1 MDLDTLA
8 RDEFAG
14 LDPFDLM
21 DTEAARIDT
30 FLTGLTDDDW
40 TAPTPCDGWDRRAL
54 LAHLAGS
61 EDYNQACLDGRLDDF
76 LATIGAAG
84 VTDVASFNAYG
95 IDQRSD
101 RTPAELLEEWRAAC
115 GDTRRRMAERR
126 GGELPTMVGPY
137 PVDWQA
143 CHLAAELAT
152 HADDLGV
159 PITPAEAAERADWR
173 TRIARFMA
181 AEHQPD
187 LTVVR
192 TPDGTQVT
200 IGDTTATLDDATF
213 LSLVTG
219 RGSGTDLDPAIT
231 AALDPRV

>member
-1 MDLDTLA
+1 
-8 RDEFAG
+8 
-14 LDPFDLM
+14 M

-40 TAPTPCDGWDRRAL
+40 AAPSPCDGWDRRAL

-76 LATIGAAG
+76 LATIDAAG

-95 IDQRSD
+95 IDQRAGRS
-101 RTPAELLEEWRAAC
+101 PAELLDEWRSRNT
-115 GDTRRRMAERR
+115 DTRRRMADRR

-159 PITPAEAAERADWR
+159 PVTPDEAAARADWR

-181 AEHQPD
+181 AEHRPD
-187 LTVVR
+187 LTVAR

-200 IGDTTATLDDATF
+200 IDGTTATLDDATF
-213 LSLVTG
+213 LALVTG
-219 RGSGTDLDPAIT
+219 RRAGIDIDPVIA
-231 AALDPRV
+231 AALNPGV